1 MTPVPPDP
9 ASPSPPDPEAHRP
22 DPASSSPDRA
32 FSTPD
37 PEAASPDPASSTP
50 DPAFSAPD
58 RAFSTPD
65 PASFLSGDAGDVTD
79 PWRRTKRAVGELAFT
94 ALDALAGT
102 RRRAA
107 RLARNTPRRDVL
119 VIGVYR
125 PGSSMPDALP
135 SLHSQ
140 AHKVRIALGSTGE
153 ADASLRE
160 QTVAE
165 NLGGGKFENLN
176 RVLAAAGTG
185 ERRPPKEGT
194 VLPKGGVP
202 TPEQDG
208 REDTTPHRRGTHPAH
223 SAGAP
228 AQAPHWVLVVDDD
241 VRLPR
246 EFLDRFVAVCE
257 AFGLDL
263 AQPAQTL
270 RSHSAWK
277 VTRRRP
283 ASLVRET
290 RFVEIG
296 PVTAFG
302 RRAAAELLPFPAL
315 RYGWGLDLHWA
326 ALAGQR
332 GWRLGVVDALP
343 VRHES
348 GLVAAAYSRD
358 DAESEAAS
366 FLADRPYLASAR
378 ANEVLAV
385 HRRARS

>member
-1 MTPVPPDP
+1 MTEAPPDP
-9 ASPSPPDPEAHRP
+9 ASGP
-22 DPASSSPDRA
+22 DPASSSA
-32 FSTPD
+32 
-37 PEAASPDPASSTP
+37 
-50 DPAFSAPD
+50 
-58 RAFSTPD
+58 PD

-79 PWRRTKRAVGELAFT
+79 PWRRAKRTAGEFAFT
-94 ALDALAGT
+94 VLDTLTGT

-107 RLARNTPRRDVL
+107 RLARSTPRRDVL

-125 PGSSMPDALP
+125 PGSLMSDALQP
-135 SLHSQ
+135 LHSQ
-140 AHKVRIALGSTGE
+140 THNVRIALGSAGE
-153 ADASLRE
+153 AEGVGDAEPALRE

-165 NLGGGKFENLN
+165 HLTGGKFQNLN
-176 RVLAAAGTG
+176 RVLAAADSIAAAAAADH
-185 ERRPPKEGT
+185 E
-194 VLPKGGVP
+194 
-202 TPEQDG
+202 
-208 REDTTPHRRGTHPAH
+208 
-223 SAGAP
+223 AP
-228 AQAPHWVLVVDDD
+228 ADDAPAADWVLVVDDD

-246 EFLDRFVAVCE
+246 AFLDRFVAVCE
-257 AFGLDL
+257 AFALDL

-296 PVTAFG
+296 PVTAFS
-302 RRAAAELLPFPAL
+302 RRAATDLFPFPEL

-348 GLVAAAYSRD
+348 GLVAAAYSRE
-358 DAESEAAS
+358 DAESEAAR

-378 ANEVLAV
+378 ADEVLAV
-385 HRRARS
+385 HRRARG